1 MTIVQVIATLG
12 SIPLFAMRTFLPAF
26 LTGIFLT
33 YPNLFPGMEDVPQ
46 ISEGSYLT
54 RIWVLVI
61 LGILSALEIIGDKVP
76 EIKNGIKDVEV
87 YLKPASL
94 LLVGLG
100 LVDNSTAQIL
110 HEVQWAG
117 FDPMWIV
124 FGFSMLAV
132 YWLATIRRDFITF
145 LEDIDEDDNMFIGR
159 FTSWMEDSLVIFGF
173 ILLVWAGILMVV
185 VYASAIALFVF
196 IRKRYEKKLEE
207 QKIECA
213 HCGERNLPFAVKCYS
228 CKKPQAQV
236 HGIGFF
242 GQKKEELI
250 YNIQKH
256 QLKLIS
262 NRKCPDCGNKLK
274 SNKVFQS
281 CDHCSTE
288 LFQSPSI
295 KDFTKS
301 IDRKFYKIAGLSFL
315 LGFIPVAGF
324 VISAILANIYL
335 FSPYRRYI
343 PKGSSL
349 MTKLFIKFLTFMFF
363 LFGIAFGFIAAP
375 VYCIMRYYIWKG
387 KFKERAVPTRSVTAK
402 VV

>member
-1 MTIVQVIATLG
+1 MTIIQVIATLG

-33 YPNLFPGMEDVPQ
+33 YPNLFPGMEDVPP
-46 ISEGSYLT
+46 IADGSYLT
-54 RIWVLVI
+54 RSWVLVV
-61 LGILSALEIIGDKVP
+61 LGILSILEIIGDKVP
-76 EIKNGIKDVEV
+76 EIRTGIKDIEV

-100 LVDNSTAQIL
+100 LVNNSTAQIL

-117 FDPMWIV
+117 FDPMWIL
-124 FGFSMLAV
+124 FGFAMLAV

-159 FTSWMEDSLVIFGF
+159 FTSWMEDSLVLFGF
-173 ILLVWAGILMVV
+173 FLLVWAGILMVA
-185 VYASAIALFVF
+185 VYASAIALFVY
-196 IRKRYEKKLEE
+196 IRKRYDKKLEE

-228 CKKPQAQV
+228 CKKPQARV
-236 HGIGFF
+236 HAIGFF
-242 GQKKEELI
+242 GQKKEALI
-250 YNIQKH
+250 SNIQEH

-262 NRKCPDCGNKLK
+262 NRKCPDCGNKLR
-274 SNKVFQS
+274 SNKVFQN
-281 CDHCSTE
+281 CDHCKTE
-288 LFQSPSI
+288 LFQSPTL

-301 IDRKFYKIAGLSFL
+301 IDKKFYKIAGLSFL

-343 PKGSSL
+343 PKGKSF
-349 MTKLFIKFLTFMFF
+349 MTKLFVKFLTFMFF

-375 VYCIMRYYIWKG
+375 AYCIMRYYIWKG
-387 KFKERAVPTRSVTAK
+387 KFKERAVPARSVAAK

>member
-1 MTIVQVIATLG
+1 MTIIQVIATLG

-33 YPNLFPGMEDVPQ
+33 YPNLFPGMEDVTP
-46 ISEGSYLT
+46 IAEDSYLT
-54 RIWVLVI
+54 RTWILVV
-61 LGILSALEIIGDKVP
+61 LGILSALEIIGDKIP
-76 EIKNGIKDVEV
+76 EIKTGIKDAEV

-124 FGFSMLAV
+124 FGFAMLAV

-173 ILLVWAGILMVV
+173 VLLVWTGILMVA
-185 VYASAIALFVF
+185 VYASAIALFVY
-196 IRKRYEKKLEE
+196 IRKRYDKKLES

-236 HGIGFF
+236 HAIGFF

-250 YNIQKH
+250 SNIQKH

-288 LFQSPSI
+288 LFQSPTV

-301 IDRKFYKIAGLSFL
+301 IDKKFYKIAGLSFL

-335 FSPYRRYI
+335 FSPYRRFI
-343 PKGSSL
+343 PKGNSL
-349 MTKLFIKFLTFMFF
+349 MTKLFIKFLTVMFF

-375 VYCIMRYYIWKG
+375 AYCIMRYYIWKG
-387 KFKERAVPTRSVTAK
+387 KFKERAVPGRTVAAK
-402 VV
+402 VI